1 LETTAPLIFLPMQL
15 HSEKQN
21 IPFFI
26 FYAGLLILTASLP
39 LSKFG
44 MSLSQ
49 FFIFG
54 GWLLTGDFKGKLE
67 RFKNAPVAWL
77 LMSVFGLHLLGLF
90 HTTDFTYAFKDL
102 RIKLPLL
109 LLPLVLSTAPRL
121 KTKQFEGVLFA
132 LIGGALVSSIIS
144 IAVLKGIINR
154 PVNDIRD
161 ISIFISHIRLSLLCC
176 LSVFALVYILYRHR
190 KSNTIPLKILYVT
203 LIVWFI
209 WFIVIL
215 ESLTGM
221 AVLIVWAILLPLW
234 MLFRSGNLLL
244 RSGIIASA
252 IIILFSV
259 YWYVNGINEKMLR
272 YESVDF
278 SRLEKNTPS
287 GRPYQHD
294 FEARQYE
301 NGYLVYINI
310 CQDELRQEW
319 NKRSDHDYDG
329 ADNRG
334 QELKY
339 TLIRFLASKGQKKDS
354 AAVGLLS
361 DSEIQS
367 IEKGIANVDY
377 QTIGSLRSR
386 VHQVLWE
393 IHNLQAGGDPSGHSA
408 AQRFEF
414 WKAAT
419 GIIKDNYVVG
429 VGTGDLPVAFKN
441 QYEKMDSPLS
451 EKWRLRAHNQYLSF
465 AVAFGIPGLLWFL
478 ATLLI
483 PLVSGIRNRNFL
495 YASFAIA
502 AMVSMITEDTLET
515 QAGVTFFALFNS
527 LFLFVNPQ
535 NSAGGGKKGAEDQQ

>member
-1 LETTAPLIFLPMQL
+1 MQL
-15 HSEKQN
+15 HSDKQN

-26 FYAGLLILTASLP
+26 YYAGLLLLTASLP

-54 GWLLTGDFKGKLE
+54 GWLLSGDFKRRLE
-67 RFKNAPVAWL
+67 RFKKAPLAWL
-77 LMSVFGLHLLGLF
+77 LMSVFGLHLLGLI
-90 HTTDFTYAFKDL
+90 HTTDFDYAYKDL

-109 LLPLVLSTAPRL
+109 LLPFVLSTGPRL
-121 KTKQFEGVLFA
+121 NNKQFEGILAA

-176 LSVFALVYILYRHR
+176 LSVFATGYLFYRYRIHHFKVTFAAAAVLV
-190 KSNTIPLKILYVT
+190 
-203 LIVWFI
+203 VWFI
-209 WFIVIL
+209 WFIFIL
-215 ESLTGM
+215 ESLTGL
-221 AVLIVWAILLPLW
+221 AVLICWAVLIPVW
-234 MLFRSGNLLL
+234 MLFRSGNWLL
-244 RSGIIASA
+244 RTGIIASA
-252 IIILFSV
+252 ILIPFSV
-259 YWYVNGINEKMLR
+259 YWYVNDVNKKMHLH
-272 YESVDF
+272 ESVDV
-278 SRLEKNTPS
+278 SRLEKTTPS
-287 GRPYQHD
+287 GRPYEHD
-294 FEARQYE
+294 LNAQQYE

-354 AAVGLLS
+354 AAVGLLN
-361 DSEIQS
+361 DSEIKS

-393 IHNLQAGGDPSGHSA
+393 IHNLQLGGDPSGHSA

-414 WKAAT
+414 WKAAI
-419 GIIKDNYVVG
+419 GIIKDHRWTG
-429 VGTGDLPVAFKN
+429 VGTGDLPEAFRN
-441 QYEKMDSPLS
+441 QYQKMDSPLS
-451 EKWRLRAHNQYLSF
+451 EKWRLRSHNQYLSF

-478 ATLLI
+478 ATLLM
-483 PLVSGIRNRNFL
+483 PLISKIRSRNFL

-535 NSAGGGKKGAEDQQ
+535 NSAGDGKKGPEDQH